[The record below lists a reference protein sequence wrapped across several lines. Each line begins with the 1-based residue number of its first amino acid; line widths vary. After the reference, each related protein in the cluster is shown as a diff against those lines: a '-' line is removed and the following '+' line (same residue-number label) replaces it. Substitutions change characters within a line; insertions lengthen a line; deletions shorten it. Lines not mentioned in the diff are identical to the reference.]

1 MKFWKA
7 FVFFVLACPP
17 AVAAEPVTVSLDGG
31 LLNVTVSEPVPLGD
45 VLTGIADQYGA
56 TIEGAPE
63 DQSVGPV
70 RLVGVSLHQALS
82 ELLQKRSFSVRY
94 ADGAAEPSAII
105 VAGAVKR
112 TASLNATQAT
122 PEPLLPNPGPGKIV
136 PQQGF
141 FPAQGAN
148 PMLRLLSQN
157 PLLQMVNE
165 CGDLLQKPENR
176 GKKSE
181 TLVTAKGEP
190 CPPNII
196 VPTP

>member
-7 FVFFVLACPP
+7 FVFFVLACSP
-17 AVAAEPVTVSLDGG
+17 AVAAGPVTVSRDGDF
-31 LLNVTVSEPVPLGD
+31 LSVTVSETVPLGD
-45 VLTGIADQYGA
+45 VLGGIADQYGA

-70 RLVGVSLHQALS
+70 RLVRVSLHQALS

-94 ADGAAEPSAII
+94 ADGAAEPSVII

-112 TASLNATQAT
+112 TASLAATEAT
-122 PEPLLPNPGPGKIV
+122 PEPLLPSPGLGKSV

-141 FPAQGAN
+141 FPAQGGN
-148 PMLRLLSQN
+148 PIARLLSQN
-157 PLLQMVNE
+157 PLLQKVNE
-165 CGDLLQKPENR
+165 CGDLLLKPENR
-176 GKKSE
+176 GKKSD

-190 CPPNII
+190 CPPNIG
-196 VPTP
+196 VSTP